1 MKIDYSAITNTF
13 FAQAYGGDSYGTQQY
28 GGCTQ
33 TADGCIPNTT
43 TGAPGAP
50 NTGFLGLSPD
60 AAVASG
66 AGALLVAVAIAGV
79 ITVFTRRRTR
89 KNKTQE

>member
-1 MKIDYSAITNTF
+1 MEIQYSAKTNLF
-13 FAQAYGGDSYGTQQY
+13 FAQAYGGDSYGADVYSNCQ
-28 GGCTQ
+28 Q
-33 TADGCIPNTT
+33 TADGCIPTT
-43 TGAPGAP
+43 STGAP
-50 NTGFLGLSPD
+50 NTGFLGLTPD
-60 AAVASG
+60 AAIASG